1 MARNGEINAILDKY
15 ANSDAKLK
23 IDEVSDE
30 GYRSVLIEGNKT
42 ALNFL
47 AELLQAVAAAK
58 DCGFEIS
65 PNGPGN
71 LFFAPD
77 SKFGVYL
84 HLTDG
89 AGEHNGTAELR

>member
-1 MARNGEINAILDKY
+1 MARNVAINAILDKY
-15 ANSDAKLK
+15 ADLDARLK
-23 IDEVSDE
+23 IDEVTDE
-30 GYRSVLIEGNKT
+30 GYRSVLIEGNST

-58 DCGFEIS
+58 DRGFEIS
-65 PNGPGN
+65 PHGPGN
-71 LFFAPD
+71 LYFATD

-89 AGEHNGTAELR
+89 TAEHDGTGEGR

>member
-1 MARNGEINAILDKY
+1 MARNAGINAVLDKY
-15 ANSDAKLK
+15 AESDARLN
-23 IDEVSDE
+23 IGEVSDE

-58 DCGFEIS
+58 ESGFEIS

-71 LFFAPD
+71 LFFAPE

-89 AGEHNGTAELR
+89 GDRHDGTADRK